1 MGGDWTRRYRELA
14 ARQEAGWNVVCGV
27 LLGRLRR
34 SADVPCLAGASTCK
48 PTRLAGCIAQIS
60 SPLLRQIH
68 YAWLLSRGCGYLLVA
83 GSVVVTLGLAGAP
96 RMTLPPCLA
105 QILKFVGCYHGH
117 ADQFL
122 VQAGSGVITLGLAD
136 SPGVPAA
143 TAAAT
148 LTATY
153 NDLDSVRAIFEAN
166 KGEIAGVI
174 LEPVVGNSG
183 FIVPT
188 QEFLDGL
195 RQITKEVRLGWW
207 RHEQSVCVCWGTGGS

>member
-1 MGGDWTRRYRELA
+1 M
-14 ARQEAGWNVVCGV
+14 
-27 LLGRLRR
+27 
-34 SADVPCLAGASTCK
+34 
-48 PTRLAGCIAQIS
+48 
-60 SPLLRQIH
+60 
-68 YAWLLSRGCGYLLVA
+68 
-83 GSVVVTLGLAGAP
+83 
-96 RMTLPPCLA
+96 
-105 QILKFVGCYHGH
+105 GCYHGH

-136 SPGVPAA
+136 SPGVPQA

-195 RQITKEVRLGWW
+195 RQITKEVRPSSRVLSLTVY
-207 RHEQSVCVCWGTGGS
+207 RHLAMLPGVPHMWGSQKARR